1 MLATENK
8 QPSVWHTRIVAD
20 LSQAEC
26 VLWVCPPP
34 PLSTATASP
43 GLCPTAEQIF
53 VRSGAS
59 WWGQVGVGG
68 GGWLGGAGQAQRSG
82 SPDSLGPW
90 KYSGN
95 NASGAFPPSE
105 HQGPPGNKEERM
117 NFLLSE
123 NGFPV
128 AGQGSGEGLVP
139 LRQPRGGGYGL
150 PATHTLVSCSSAPS
164 IALGLPTFLS
174 AQFPVPV
181 AFPSLHILV
190 L

>member
-1 MLATENK
+1 MGVPPSPTFHCHC
-8 QPSVWHTRIVAD
+8 QPRVVSNCRANICKEWRR
-20 LSQAEC
+20 L
-26 VLWVCPPP
+26 
-34 PLSTATASP
+34 
-43 GLCPTAEQIF
+43 
-53 VRSGAS
+53 
-59 WWGQVGVGG
+59 VGTGVGWGG
-68 GGWLGGAGQAQRSG
+68 GGWLGGAGQAHRSG

-123 NGFPV
+123 NGSPS
-128 AGQGSGEGLVP
+128 AGQGSEEGLVP

-150 PATHTLVSCSSAPS
+150 PVTHTSVSRSSAPS